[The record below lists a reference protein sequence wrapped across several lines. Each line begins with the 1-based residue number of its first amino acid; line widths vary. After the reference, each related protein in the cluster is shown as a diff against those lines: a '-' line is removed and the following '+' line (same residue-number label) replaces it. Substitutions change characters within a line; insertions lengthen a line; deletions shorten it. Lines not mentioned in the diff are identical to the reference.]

1 MDYYS
6 VFKKKEILP
15 FVTTW
20 MRLKDIM
27 LTERNQTQKDNYHM
41 ISLVSVF

>member
-20 MRLKDIM
+20 MCLEDIM
-27 LTERNQTQKDNYHM
+27 LIERNQTQKDNCLM